1 MNARVDQLCIRLFA
15 GIVDVVFAAC
25 LCKGNSAHMAARCV
39 VFQGHS
45 TGSGDLGISG
55 DCSCGISDG
64 NGDILGVVDGQF
76 FRRSANGAVNGHVT
90 IAGDIC
96 AAIHNVAACRKRHFA
111 GIINVQA
118 SVHSHTFVAA
128 DIHLTGA
135 VDVSLALNCIIP
147 VTGNGHIVCTYSTRI
162 ALLSDRQTTSC
173 ADAAVQNDIRLRR
186 SDLQHIIDS
195 LFCRQGLFLNVI
207 AEDAVS
213 KDVFIVLS
221 GNRLIID
228 FDVEILYNFGN
239 LNVVLVQFG
248 DRAKQLAGVNF
259 SFLLTIADI
268 NVIVIY
274 SFQRNIAAGDLDVFA
289 FASPSS
295 AAEGPFPPPD
305 SAYTVP
311 PSMVMFLPSPRLP
324 PPIPAASLPGIAVT
338 LPSRIVIF

>member
-1 MNARVDQLCIRLFA
+1 MVELHALGGILIGGFVGLDGDRFALKGGIQAGGVVAHLRGAVRNGNAVVSLPRLNAQVAASCRFCKRMNARVDQLCIRLFA

-25 LCKGNSAHMAARCV
+25 LCKGNSAHTAALCV

-186 SDLQHIIDS
+186 SDLQHIIDP

-207 AEDAVS
+207 AE
-213 KDVFIVLS
+213 
-221 GNRLIID
+221 G
-228 FDVEILYNFGN
+228 
-239 LNVVLVQFG
+239 
-248 DRAKQLAGVNF
+248 
-259 SFLLTIADI
+259 TI
-268 NVIVIY
+268 
-274 SFQRNIAAGDLDVFA
+274 
-289 FASPSS
+289 
-295 AAEGPFPPPD
+295 
-305 SAYTVP
+305 T
-311 PSMVMFLPSPRLP
+311 
-324 PPIPAASLPGIAVT
+324 
-338 LPSRIVIF
+338 